1 MDTSNPDKVPSS
13 TGARGAFADG
23 LTFVRLLLAVIIFIV
38 ILAGWPSVDAAIL
51 VTVLFACGAL
61 TDLFDDMLGGPGRSQ
76 GRMFGWFDDIADAVL
91 IGATLLGLLYVTY
104 KSGTLGWA
112 FAVPAI
118 AYIARDAL
126 LGLFKGFEF
135 NKSGAPLSRLG
146 DIKSALAMFGVTL
159 MLASP
164 WLQLWIDRTL
174 AGDDPEKLAAIYNT
188 PSPWVW
194 QAGQALLWIAAI
206 LSVYLFVRYMTAKPV
221 TPESDVS

>member
-1 MDTSNPDKVPSS
+1 MDTSNPDKVPNS

-38 ILAGWPSVDAAIL
+38 ILAGWPSIDAAVL

-91 IGATLLGLLYVTY
+91 IGATLIGLLYVTY
-104 KSGTLGWA
+104 KGGHLGWA

-118 AYIARDAL
+118 AYVARDAL

-164 WLQLWIDRTL
+164 WLQLWIDRTM

-206 LSVYLFVRYMTAKPV
+206 MSVYLFIRYMTAKPEV
-221 TPESDVS
+221 IESDAA